1 MTATLPHPF
10 LICVS
15 QWDVTHNILHAS
27 SIPYVYIHQY
37 NNTTMKI
44 VNCNANIY
52 FNQECIKNS
61 LIPQYGKLQIPHTSL
76 LVNIQ

>member
-1 MTATLPHPF
+1 MGMTAALPTFFNLHKGMSHIIF
-10 LICVS
+10 YMLV
-15 QWDVTHNILHAS
+15 WLHTH
-27 SIPYVYIHQY
+27 IHQY
-37 NNTTMKI
+37 NNTTIKI

-61 LIPQYGKLQIPHTSL
+61 IIPQYAKLQISHTS